1 LCGSGNECGELCGS
15 LVGEAIADAEGKWCD
30 GFHDGW

>member
-1 LCGSGNECGELCGS
+1 LCGS

>member
-1 LCGSGNECGELCGS
+1 LCGS
-15 LVGEAIADAEGKWCD
+15 LVGEAVADAEGKWCD